1 MIQDAARDQAP
12 ILPDQL
18 WITRYEEMRERA
30 MAKSSSI
37 DHARGYALLIR
48 RGLVA
53 WMRAWPRPAQ
63 EPCNWQSSP
72 RAAALTV
79 PPHLLHPAASVLVN
93 MILSL
98 GTPTEVPHEQ
108 RCHQGLPQ
116 PS

>member
-1 MIQDAARDQAP
+1 MIPDAARDQDP

-18 WITRYEEMRERA
+18 WTIRYEEMRERA

-37 DHARGYALLIR
+37 DHTRGYALLIR

-53 WMRAWPRPAQ
+53 WMRAWPGPAK
-63 EPCNWQSSP
+63 EPRDWQSSP

-79 PPHLLHPAASVLVN
+79 PPQFLHSAASVLAN

-108 RCHQGLPQ
+108 RQHQGFPQ